1 MAVSVA
7 DVEPEMIAE
16 TTPAATGGSGSGG
29 AGGAADTDMVA
40 EAAKVIVESTKE
52 MTSKDYYF
60 DSYSHFGIHEEM
72 LKDEVRTRSY
82 MNAIIQNKHL
92 FKDKV
97 VLDVGCGTGILS
109 LFAAKA
115 GARLVIGIDCSGII
129 EQAREIVRVNGFSDT
144 VKLIKGKVEDVTLPD
159 GVEKVD
165 IIISEWMGYFLF
177 YESMLDTVLVAR
189 DKWLAEGG
197 LLFPDKATL
206 YMCAIEDGEYKD
218 EKIAFWDNVYG
229 FDFSC
234 VKKLAMLEP
243 LVDTVDA
250 ESVISTAQPFFT
262 IDLNTVKVEDLTFTA
277 PFEVQFTRNE
287 FCHALVAYFDVEFS
301 GCHKKIR
308 FGTGPHDRYTH
319 WKQTVF
325 YTDDVLAVAEGETL
339 TGELTCTPNAK
350 NRRDLDINITYKF
363 EGASGAT
370 EHSQEYRLR

>member
-1 MAVSVA
+1 M
-7 DVEPEMIAE
+7 PL
-16 TTPAATGGSGSGG
+16 PAAP
-29 AGGAADTDMVA
+29 
-40 EAAKVIVESTKE
+40 
-52 MTSKDYYF
+52 
-60 DSYSHFGIHEEM
+60 
-72 LKDEVRTRSY
+72 DEVRTRSY

-92 FKDKV
+92 FKDKI

-115 GARLVIGIDCSGII
+115 GAKLVIGIDCSGII
-129 EQAREIVRVNGFSDT
+129 EQAKEIVRVNGFEDT
-144 VKLIKGKVEDVTLPD
+144 VKLVRGKVEDVTLPE

-189 DKWLAEGG
+189 DKWLVEGG

-250 ESVISTAQPFFT
+250 DSVISTSQPFFS
-262 IDLNTVKVEDLTFTA
+262 IDLNTVKVEDLTFSA
-277 PFEVQFTRNE
+277 PFEIEFTRNE

-308 FGTGPHDRYTH
+308 FGTGPMDRYTH

-325 YTDDVLAVAEGETL
+325 YTDDVLAVAEGEKL
-339 TGELTCTPNAK
+339 QGNLRCTPNEK
-350 NRRDLDINITYKF
+350 NRRDLDISIQYTF
-363 EGASGAT
+363 DGASGT
-370 EHSQEYRLR
+370 FDRTQEYRLR